1 MEILAE
7 ILQVVRNGA
16 RKTRIMYQANL
27 SFSLMKRYLD
37 YALEAELIATPPENN
52 CYYFATPKG
61 REFLE
66 RYDKYLLRNKQLED
80 QQRAI
85 DREKAILNES
95 YVSNLTRNSVSKEGK
110 ALNSSAQ

>member
-1 MEILAE
+1 
-7 ILQVVRNGA
+7 
-16 RKTRIMYQANL
+16 
-27 SFSLMKRYLD
+27 
-37 YALEAELIATPPENN
+37 
-52 CYYFATPKG
+52 
-61 REFLE
+61 
-66 RYDKYLLRNKQLED
+66 LED